1 MKKFYETPAVEFTG
15 FNVEDVITVSI
26 ISTYGMDDQQTAD
39 FQARVTSNATT
50 TGVNQAVSYNSY
62 TW

>member
-26 ISTYGMDDQQTAD
+26 IDTYGMDAAAEAT
-39 FQARVTSNATT
+39 FQARVTANAAT
-50 TGVNQAVSYNSY
+50 TGVNRTVDYGSYN
-62 TW
+62 W

>member
-15 FNVEDVITVSI
+15 FNVEDVITTSI
-26 ISTYGMDDQQTAD
+26 ISTYNMDDAATAD
-39 FQARVTSNATT
+39 FQARVTSNKTT
-50 TGVNQAVSYNSY
+50 TGVQATVNYGSY

>member
-1 MKKFYETPAVEFTG
+1 MKKFYETPAVEFAG

-26 ISTYGMDDQQTAD
+26 INTYTMNDQQTAD
-39 FQARVTSNATT
+39 FHARVTSNADA